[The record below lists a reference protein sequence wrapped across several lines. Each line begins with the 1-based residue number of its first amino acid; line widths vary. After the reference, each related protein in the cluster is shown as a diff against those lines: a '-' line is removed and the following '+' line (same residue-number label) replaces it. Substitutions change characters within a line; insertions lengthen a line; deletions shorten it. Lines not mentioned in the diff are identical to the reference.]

1 MSSHTRN
8 FEEAECLQLKW
19 GHYHYVMT
27 VWYETN
33 NLEKGCAPPPPSAT
47 IAFEEMV
54 CHCAN
59 GRETTCFYSTYK
71 LPNLFSINSFWVVC
85 LCWSVLCFFLN
96 LDLFSFFCMCCEYIM
111 LHFEVDYIFLFF
123 TSGLCSAPFESYF
136 HTSAKPTS
144 KLTCT
149 KHITHNSLRRL

>member
-1 MSSHTRN
+1 MKQIIWKKAVLLLLPVLLLPLKKWSAIVPMAEKQLASTVHTSYRISSVSIH
-8 FEEAECLQLKW
+8 FEL
-19 GHYHYVMT
+19 
-27 VWYETN
+27 
-33 NLEKGCAPPPPSAT
+33 
-47 IAFEEMV
+47 FV
-54 CHCAN
+54 CVGLC
-59 GRETTCFYSTYK
+59 CVF
-71 LPNLFSINSFWVVC
+71 FS
-85 LCWSVLCFFLN
+85 N

-144 KLTCT
+144 RLTCT